1 MVKRKRIVSFLIMAI
16 VIINFN
22 IFLSQAKERVDV
34 FNEVLSITNSK
45 IVEASITTTFKSNKD
60 YDYYYKNLL
69 LLLREYTT
77 SMEEKTI
84 YDNSNYRE
92 FKFDNIYGY
101 IEKVCYKDETLI
113 TINLVEKTNENKL
126 EDLKGVL
133 DKILLEHAYNVQY
146 YLQIK
151 SMLEEN
157 DLETVNCSII
167 NALENRKTTGLSTVN
182 LNNGYSTICNTKNYI
197 AKRVNDELIDFQFA
211 VVRYSSGN
219 YLIMGTPEI
228 TLTF

>member
-1 MVKRKRIVSFLIMAI
+1 MIKRKRTVIFLIVTI

-22 IFLSQAKERVDV
+22 IFLSQAKERTDV
-34 FNEVLSITNSK
+34 FNEILSITDSN
-45 IVEASITTTFKSNKD
+45 IVEVSITTTFKANKN
-60 YDYYYKNLL
+60 YDYYYENLL

-77 SMEEKTI
+77 SIEEKTI

-92 FKFDNIYGY
+92 FKFDKIYGY
-101 IEKVCYKDETLI
+101 IEKTCYKDETLI

-133 DKILLEHAYNVQY
+133 DKVLSEHAYNVQY
-146 YLQIK
+146 YRQVK
-151 SMLEEN
+151 SMLEEKN
-157 DLETVNCSII
+157 LQTINYSII
-167 NALENRKTTGLSTVN
+167 NALKNKKAIGLNTVK
-182 LNNGYSTICNTKNYI
+182 LNNGYSTICNTKNYV

-228 TLTF
+228 TLAF

>member
-1 MVKRKRIVSFLIMAI
+1 MVKKKRIVIFLIMAI

-22 IFLSQAKERVDV
+22 IFLSHAKERVDV
-34 FNEVLSITNSK
+34 FDEVLSITNSK
-45 IVEASITTTFKSNKD
+45 IAEASITTTFKPNKD

-101 IEKVCYKDETLI
+101 IEKVFYKDETLI

-151 SMLEEN
+151 SMLEEK

-167 NALENRKTTGLSTVN
+167 NALENRKTTGLNTVN